1 MSNIMNILTAVAR
14 VAYDKAYDY
23 ITYYTAWDYNE
34 DNCNN
39 IITDISGV
47 DIDTIIEND
56 LNNLNDEDINN
67 INNTTSEPT
76 SLNDSILD
84 YQDIIDVTKYTDE
97 TQNKRILPEISFFSQ
112 YSTFLDNPTHIIDN
126 IYLGS
131 AYNAANY
138 DILKEHNITV
148 IFNVTNEIRDYFPDE
163 FTYVRYK
170 LYDNNK
176 ERIKSHVHDAYEKIK
191 YHQQNTEG
199 NIFIHC
205 YMGKSRSA
213 TIVLFY
219 IMKTMKHSDGSAY
232 SFDDALEFLKSKRP
246 IVNPTF
252 RFTKDIAQSVIKSN
266 KSQNIITSLSESY
279 SNTSINDSYL
289 DDIGND
295 N

>member
-213 TIVLFY
+213 SVVIYY
-219 IMKTMKHSDGSAY
+219 IMNRLKKNDGY
-232 SFDDALEFLKSKRP
+232 NYNFDEAVEYLVNKRP
-246 IVNPTF
+246 IINPSF
-252 RFTKDIAQSVIKSN
+252 RLTKDIIK
-266 KSQNIITSLSESY
+266 KM
-279 SNTSINDSYL
+279 
-289 DDIGND
+289 D